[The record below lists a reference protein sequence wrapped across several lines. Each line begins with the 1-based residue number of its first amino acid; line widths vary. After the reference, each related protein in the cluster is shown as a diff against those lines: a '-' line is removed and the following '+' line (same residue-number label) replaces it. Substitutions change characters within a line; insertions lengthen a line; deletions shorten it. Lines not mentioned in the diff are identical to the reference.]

1 MKKLLKNIF
10 GVIAV
15 SLLIVAIFSFFLTA
29 LNSVDE
35 GKSLEDKTKLED
47 AMKKAALSCYAIEG
61 AYPPSAQHL
70 IENYAVQYD
79 EERFVIKYEF
89 YGSNLMPDITVLVR
103 GK

>member
-1 MKKLLKNIF
+1 MNKLIKNIF
-10 GVIAV
+10 GVLAV
-15 SLLIVAIFSFFLTA
+15 SLLIVAVFTFFLTA
-29 LNSVDE
+29 LDGVDE
-35 GKSLEDKTKLED
+35 GKSLEDKTRLEE

-61 AYPPSAQHL
+61 AYPPSAQYL

-103 GK
+103 EK